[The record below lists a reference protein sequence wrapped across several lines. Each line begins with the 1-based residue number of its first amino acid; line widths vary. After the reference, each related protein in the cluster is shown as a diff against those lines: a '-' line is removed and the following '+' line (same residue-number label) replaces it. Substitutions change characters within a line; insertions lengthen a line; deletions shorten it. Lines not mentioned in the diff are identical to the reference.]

1 MKRAVLVILDGL
13 RRDFVDAART
23 PHLAELA
30 ARAEWF
36 PAYRTAFPSATR
48 VVTATLATGCH
59 PARHTLQGN
68 AMALLENG
76 ALVPH
81 DAGLPDFLQ
90 HKRAVTGHSLA
101 VPTLAE
107 RLAPHGGAIIY
118 NNVSPGAAYAHD
130 PDGHG
135 HVYHRAGSFAP
146 GRIAL
151 DPLNI
156 ELDTAG
162 DRAMT
167 ERFIADALGQRQ
179 PALAVLWLGEPDHI
193 QHNTALGSPEHLAVL
208 READR
213 HAGMAIAAVDRR
225 RAAGDEVLL
234 IVGSDHGHETVSG
247 VVDIEA
253 ELIAAGLKS
262 ATGPND
268 VIAVSSGT
276 SSLIYL
282 HPDAEA
288 RRDRLGDFLASQPWA
303 GRVIAAADLGYDRA
317 GAAQRPRLRGVAQGR
332 CIGERIRHSRPIAG
346 RQTALGQVGPARV
359 RPARRARPVRAVT
372 RAADRRPRLRRR
384 HRARG
389 TGSRHRSRA
398 QHHAAS
404 RHSGVRDGR
413 PAAAASA
420 VATRAITGAQSP
432 LCCWRKMRSDGYH
445 GLSSRPLSQ
454 RQQLS

>member
-1 MKRAVLVILDGL
+1 MKRVVLVILDGL

-23 PHLAELA
+23 PCLAEFA
-30 ARAEWF
+30 ARAESF

-68 AMALLENG
+68 SMALIEDG
-76 ALVPH
+76 VLVPH
-81 DAGLPDFLQ
+81 DAGLPGFLQ
-90 HKRAVTGHSLA
+90 HKRRITGRSLA
-101 VPTLAE
+101 VPTLAK
-107 RLAPHGGAIIY
+107 RLAPHGGAIVY

-146 GRIAL
+146 GRAPL
-151 DPLNI
+151 DPLPV

-167 ERFIADALGQRQ
+167 ERFIADALGERQ

-193 QHNTALGSPEHLAVL
+193 QHNTPLGSPDHLVAL

-225 RAAGDEVLL
+225 RAAGHDVLL

-253 ELIAAGLKS
+253 ELVAAGLKS
-262 ATGPND
+262 APDSNEI
-268 VIAVSSGT
+268 VAVSSGT
-276 SSLIYL
+276 SSLVYL

-288 RRDRLGDFLASQPWA
+288 RRDRLGQFLAGQAWV
-303 GRVIAAADLGYDRA
+303 GHVAATHELG
-317 GAAQRPRLRGVAQGR
+317 
-332 CIGERIRHSRPIAG
+332 
-346 RQTALGQVGPARV
+346 ALGQAPHYGLAFAVSL
-359 RPARRARPVRAVT
+359 RADASENEFGVPGRSLAAKPRWGKSDRLGCGQHGGLGRFEQSPVLMI
-372 RAADRRPRLRRR
+372 D
-384 HRARG
+384 G
-389 TGSRHRSRA
+389 TGFAGGQGRGAAAHVVDLAPTIMRHLGI
-398 QHHAAS
+398 AAP
-404 RHSGVRDGR
+404 GMDGR
-413 PAAAASA
+413 PLQ
-420 VATRAITGAQSP
+420 RA
-432 LCCWRKMRSDGYH
+432 R
-445 GLSSRPLSQ
+445 
-454 RQQLS
+454 

>member
-13 RRDFVDAART
+13 RRDFVETART

-30 ARAEWF
+30 ARAESF

-68 AMALLENG
+68 AMALLEDG
-76 ALVPH
+76 VLVPH
-81 DAGLPDFLQ
+81 DAGLPGFLQ
-90 HKRAVTGHSLA
+90 HKRTVTGHALA

-146 GRIAL
+146 GRVAL

-156 ELDTAG
+156 ALDTAG

-167 ERFIADALGQRQ
+167 ERFIADALGERQ

-193 QHNTALGSPEHLAVL
+193 QHNTTLGSPEHLAVL

-213 HAGMAIAAVDRR
+213 NAGMAIAAVERR
-225 RAAGDEVLL
+225 RADGEDILL
-234 IVGSDHGHETVSG
+234 LVGSDHGHETVSG
-247 VVDIEA
+247 IVDIEA

-262 ATGPND
+262 NTDSND
-268 VIAVSSGT
+268 VFAVSSGT

-282 HPDAEA
+282 HPDAEL
-288 RRDRLGDFLASQPWA
+288 RRNRLGDFLASQPWA
-303 GRVIAAADLGYDRA
+303 GRVIATADLGMIGQAPHYGLAFAVSLKAETSENEFGVPGRSLAAKPRWGKPDRL
-317 GAAQRPRLRGVAQGR
+317 GCGQHGGLGR
-332 CIGERIRHSRPIAG
+332 YE
-346 RQTALGQVGPARV
+346 
-359 RPARRARPVRAVT
+359 
-372 RAADRRPRLRRR
+372 
-384 HRARG
+384 
-389 TGSRHRSRA
+389 
-398 QHHAAS
+398 
-404 RHSGVRDGR
+404 
-413 PAAAASA
+413 
-420 VATRAITGAQSP
+420 QSP
-432 LCCWRKMRSDGYH
+432 VLLIDGPGFAAGSAREVAVHVTDLAPTIMRHLGIPAPGMDGQ
-445 GLSSRPLSQ
+445 PLQ
-454 RQQLS
+454 RAP